1 MGQSTWDKLFIG
13 TQHNLL
19 PPTPYPP
26 LLGGGGGGVV
36 KFCWVDRYIYPTS
49 TGNQINPP
57 PPRPYLIPNRR
68 YVVSVGVKP
77 DNSLFFFFFP
87 FSIKYGRGIVR
98 LNIHRDTYGGSKKN
112 NTKMRNQSDLTAARE
127 LVPSGNSGGQ
137 MSGYDKR
144 LELDM

>member
-1 MGQSTWDKLFIG
+1 MVSSVCGSEHLGQAIHRYP
-13 TQHNLL
+13 TQS
-19 PPTPYPP
+19 PPPHP
-26 LLGGGGGGVV
+26 GGGGGVV

-57 PPRPYLIPNRR
+57 PPRPYPIPNRR

-98 LNIHRDTYGGSKKN
+98 LNIHRDHIRWQQKHTHQNEKSI
-112 NTKMRNQSDLTAARE
+112 RLDSC
-127 LVPSGNSGGQ
+127 
-137 MSGYDKR
+137 KR
-144 LELDM
+144 TRAIR